1 MVERGEDQT
10 HQIAHVMRRV
20 LDYLR
25 RERFF
30 FGTADA
36 TPTYGSNASIR
47 ARLTSRANWR

>member
-1 MVERGEDQT
+1 MLERGEDQT
-10 HQIAHVMRRV
+10 NQTAHIMRCV
-20 LDYLR
+20 LGYLR

-47 ARLTSRANWR
+47 ARLTSRAN